1 MVDEINPPAS
11 PDIVLDPAEFGDDWS
26 ETLEKNEVEAVNKYF
41 CEIEHL
47 GRGMDFINIRV
58 GGEDNFIEFRN
69 KGLNKGIMFEV
80 PRHSLMQ
87 AIKYEIFDDLLIGNF
102 MKTRLIGKWP
112 KSMLYPEFTPFV
124 GKYAD
129 NGRAKTTVEVKQYF
143 QAYQQRAPLD
153 YLRHRMQ
160 YHTAQAIKTRIDAD
174 SQAFRLAQ
182 KAWWFV
188 RRHLGA

>member
-1 MVDEINPPAS
+1 
-11 PDIVLDPAEFGDDWS
+11 
-26 ETLEKNEVEAVNKYF
+26 
-41 CEIEHL
+41 
-47 GRGMDFINIRV
+47 
-58 GGEDNFIEFRN
+58 
-69 KGLNKGIMFEV
+69 MFEV

-102 MKTRLIGKWP
+102 MRTRLIGKWP

-129 NGRAKTTVEVKQYF
+129 NGRAKTEDQVHHYF
-143 QAYQQRAPLD
+143 RAYQSRTPIE

-160 YHTAQAIKTRIDAD
+160 YHSAQAIKTRIDAD
-174 SQAFRLAQ
+174 SQVFRLAQ
-182 KAWWFV
+182 KSWWFI